1 MRGYIY
7 TCSNPNPI
15 FRELPNMPLRWFGL
29 QVTITFYNPPLSL
42 HEHFK
47 RPLACVLA

>member
-1 MRGYIY
+1 MIHERYIY
-7 TCSNPNPI
+7 T
-15 FRELPNMPLRWFGL
+15 FGL